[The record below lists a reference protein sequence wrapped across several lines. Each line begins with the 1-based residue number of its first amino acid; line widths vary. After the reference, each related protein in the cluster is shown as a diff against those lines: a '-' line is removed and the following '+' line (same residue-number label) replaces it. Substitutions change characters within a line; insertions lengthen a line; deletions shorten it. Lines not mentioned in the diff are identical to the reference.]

1 MNLSNLDSTHF
12 VSGALPYLGFNSYLH
27 LHLSVVEQTTVTL
40 SSSPPPKRKG
50 GHMRG
55 EPQRT
60 REHRSQ
66 IPNLLIGGAE
76 PSRLERTSIILFH
89 KPKGFLVTRKDEK
102 ERKTVYHALPPF
114 VLLDGWVPIGR
125 LDKDSRGLLLF
136 TRDGTVVDRLTH
148 PGRSEKIYEVE
159 IRGRISDDDLSH
171 TLQGVPTSIGTLKVH
186 KITKTRE
193 VGPKTQLEVV
203 LREGKNRHL
212 RRLFHALK
220 DPKFHTPL
228 KVLDLKRVQIGPLRL
243 DIPVG
248 EWRFA
253 TREEETQLF
262 GAINMPGPKG

>member
-1 MNLSNLDSTHF
+1 MKDETPLT
-12 VSGALPYLGFNSYLH
+12 
-27 LHLSVVEQTTVTL
+27 
-40 SSSPPPKRKG
+40 KK
-50 GHMRG
+50 
-55 EPQRT
+55 
-60 REHRSQ
+60 HRSNNKSLP
-66 IPNLLIGGAE
+66 IAE
-76 PSRLERTSIILFH
+76 SAPSHLERTSIFLFH

-114 VLLDGWVPIGR
+114 VLLEGWVPIGR

-136 TRDGTVVDRLTH
+136 TQDGSVVDRITE
-148 PGRSEKIYEVE
+148 PGQCEKIYEVE

-171 TLQGVPTSIGTLKVH
+171 TLQGVPTSIGTLKIH

-253 TREEETQLF
+253 TRDEETQLF
-262 GAINMPGPKG
+262 AAVNMPVPKDCKPG

>member
-1 MNLSNLDSTHF
+1 
-12 VSGALPYLGFNSYLH
+12 
-27 LHLSVVEQTTVTL
+27 
-40 SSSPPPKRKG
+40 
-50 GHMRG
+50 MRG
-55 EPQRT
+55 DPPRIQ
-60 REHRSQ
+60 EHRSKN
-66 IPNLLIGGAE
+66 PNLPIGGIA
-76 PSRLERTSIILFH
+76 PSRLEGTRIILFH
-89 KPKGFLVTRKDEK
+89 KPKGFLVTRKDER

-114 VLLDGWVPIGR
+114 VLQEGWVPIGR

-136 TRDGTVVDRLTH
+136 TQDGSVVDWLTE
-148 PGRSEKIYEVE
+148 PGRCEKIYAVE
-159 IRGRISDDDLSH
+159 IRGRISDDNLSL
-171 TLQGVPTSIGTLKVH
+171 TLQGVPTPIGILKVH

-248 EWRFA
+248 AWRFA
-253 TREEETQLF
+253 TPDEETQLF
-262 GAINMPGPKG
+262 ASINMPMPKD